1 MAAGEQGHYRAM
13 RVGQYRERTRV
24 TCRQWAGRFVRF
36 LEERGV
42 RVVTAVTAGTAE
54 VPGGLPAGSAGAE
67 VAAGGRKLAMDMAL
81 ADEDTGLLSDTLS
94 GARHIPFPGTHGSN
108 TAVS

>member
-42 RVVTAVTAGTAE
+42 RVVTAGTAVTAVTAE
-54 VPGGLPAGSAGAE
+54 VPGGLTAGSAGAE
-67 VAAGGRKLAMDMAL
+67 VAASGRKLAMDMAL

-94 GARHIPFPGTHGSN
+94 GAR
-108 TAVS
+108 